1 MRLTLFFK
9 ISKHKVFFCVKELK
23 DKYTQE
29 NAKGMTG
36 TEDPSEEKCCDN
48 SEEDNYNYYYQ
59 EFVKKGSKITKYFY
73 FLGCQRLNISFL
85 SYCLQV
91 F

>member
-1 MRLTLFFK
+1 
-9 ISKHKVFFCVKELK
+9 
-23 DKYTQE
+23 
-29 NAKGMTG
+29 MTG

-73 FLGCQRLNISFL
+73 FIF
-85 SYCLQV
+85 
-91 F
+91 